1 MDADSHEDETPSS
14 IDEVVVSDRGTFW
27 AAIRRMSSAGY
38 RPSRI
43 SGAFGELKTPAHV
56 YGGLSRTAGQK
67 RGGWR

>member
-1 MDADSHEDETPSS
+1 MTADSHPDEEQSS
-14 IDEVVVSDRGTFW
+14 IDAVVVSDRGTFW
-27 AAIRRMSSAGY
+27 AAIHRMSSAGY

-56 YGGLSRTAGQK
+56 YGALSRTAGAK